1 MHRFVEKRPIVPARI
16 RTIPEGFSWVDR
28 RFVRDGLI
36 APLSRDE
43 IALYFFLA
51 AVADREGLS
60 YYGDAT
66 LGALLKLSPSELEG
80 ARRGLV
86 AADLVAFVRPLYQVL
101 SIARPAGRDGRPSGV
116 GEILRDLMERR
127 P

>member
-1 MHRFVEKRPIVPARI
+1 MRQFIEKRPVVPARI
-16 RTIPEGFSWVDR
+16 RTVPEGFSWVDR

-36 APLSRDE
+36 APLSREE
-43 IALYFFLA
+43 IVLYFFLA

-66 LGALLKLSPSELEG
+66 LGALIKLSPSELEA

-86 AADLVAFVRPLYQVL
+86 AADLVAFARPLYQVL
-101 SIARPAGRDGRPSGV
+101 SMPRPERRDGRPSGI
-116 GEILRDLMERR
+116 GEVLRGLMERR

>member
-1 MHRFVEKRPIVPARI
+1 MRREIEKRPIVPARI
-16 RTIPEGFSWVDR
+16 RRVPEGFSWVDR

-43 IALYFFLA
+43 VVLYFFLA
-51 AVADREGLS
+51 AVADRDGLS

-66 LGALLKLSPSELEG
+66 TGALLKLLPSELEA

-86 AADLVAFVRPLYQVL
+86 GADLIAFARPLYQVL
-101 SIARPAGRDGRPSGV
+101 SIPAPAARDGKPSGI
-116 GEILRDLMERR
+116 GDILRRLGER

>member
-1 MHRFVEKRPIVPARI
+1 MGIEKRPIVPDRI
-16 RTIPEGFSWVDR
+16 RKIPPHFSWIDR

-60 YYGDAT
+60 FYGDGTIA
-66 LGALLKLSPSELEG
+66 ALLKLSPAELAA

-86 AADLVAFVRPLYQVL
+86 AADLIAFASPLYQVL
-101 SIARPAGRDGRPSGV
+101 SLPPPAPRSGGPSAI
-116 GEILRDLMERR
+116 GEILRRLGGERM
-127 P
+127 

>member
-1 MHRFVEKRPIVPARI
+1 MRRYIEKRPVVPARI
-16 RTIPEGFSWVDR
+16 RTVPDGFSWVDR

-36 APLSRDE
+36 APLCRDE
-43 IALYFFLA
+43 IVLYFFLA

-86 AADLVAFVRPLYQVL
+86 AADLVAFARPLYQVL
-101 SIARPAGRDGRPSGV
+101 SIPRPADRDGRPSGV

>member
-1 MHRFVEKRPIVPARI
+1 MRREIEKRPVVPARI
-16 RTIPEGFSWVDR
+16 RQIPEGFSWIDR

-66 LGALLKLSPSELEG
+66 LAALLKLSPSELEA

-86 AADLVAFVRPLYQVL
+86 AADLVAFARPLYQVL
-101 SIARPAGRDGRPSGV
+101 SIPRPAGRDGRPSGI
-116 GEILRDLMERR
+116 GEILRDLGERR

>member
-1 MHRFVEKRPIVPARI
+1 MRREVEKRPIVPDRVRA
-16 RTIPEGFSWVDR
+16 IPSSFSWIDR

-43 IALYFFLA
+43 IALYFFLT

-60 YYGDAT
+60 YYGEGA
-66 LGALLKLSPSELEG
+66 LAALLKLSPAELCA

-86 AADLVAFVRPLYQVL
+86 GADLIAFARPLYQVL
-101 SIARPAGRDGRPSGV
+101 SLPQAAPRRGGPTRIDD
-116 GEILRDLMERR
+116 ILREIGGHKR
-127 P
+127 

>member
-1 MHRFVEKRPIVPARI
+1 MRREVEKRPVVPDRI
-16 RTIPEGFSWVDR
+16 RKVPDGFSWVDR

-36 APLSRDE
+36 APLSRAE
-43 IALYFFLA
+43 IVLYFFLA

-66 LGALLKLSPSELEG
+66 LAALLKLTPGDLEG

-86 AADLVAFVRPLYQVL
+86 AADLIAFARPLYQVL
-101 SIARPAGRDGRPSGV
+101 SITSPASRGGGPSAI
-116 GEILRDLMERR
+116 GEILRGLGERR